1 MISFVLAAELH
12 LLLCLPKT
20 AFLYPIHG
28 ILFSFSFFTYL
39 FSFLRTKLAP
49 DSKLNEYVQAGRQ
62 EKSHLSIGL
71 SQLQGLQGTELS
83 FHLEEI
89 KQKSTNIIL
98 ILMFTWEAFW
108 ESLENMEWIRD
119 TIKTIS
125 IL

>member
-1 MISFVLAAELH
+1 M
-12 LLLCLPKT
+12 
-20 AFLYPIHG
+20 
-28 ILFSFSFFTYL
+28 
-39 FSFLRTKLAP
+39 AP
-49 DSKLNEYVQAGRQ
+49 DSKLNEYVQVGRQ
-62 EKSHLSIGL
+62 EKSHLSTGL

-89 KQKSTNIIL
+89 KPKKSTNIIL
-98 ILMFTWEAFW
+98 ILMFTWEAFG